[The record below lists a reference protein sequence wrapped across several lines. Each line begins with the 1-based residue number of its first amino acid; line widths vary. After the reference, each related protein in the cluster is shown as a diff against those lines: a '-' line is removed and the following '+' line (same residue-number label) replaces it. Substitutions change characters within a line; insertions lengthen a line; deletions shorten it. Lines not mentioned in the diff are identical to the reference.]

1 MASAGAGR
9 VRRIRAGATMDG
21 MALHITD
28 DAPADALLTDSPL
41 ALLVGM
47 LLEKQIS

>member
-1 MASAGAGR
+1 MQLSGLAPERCTRDDG
-9 VRRIRAGATMDG
+9 G

-28 DAPADALLTDSPL
+28 DEAADALLTDNPL

-47 LLEKQIS
+47 LLD